1 MMKFRTEITLPPF
14 PPEARI
20 GYANH
25 LLALGSCFADTVGE
39 RLRRA
44 RFACTVNPS
53 GVLFNPA
60 SMARAIEA
68 FASQQAVTPE
78 ELRFAPE
85 TGLWFHFG
93 FHGSFS
99 SCDRNAAL
107 EAMNRALQR
116 GTEALHRADRLLLT
130 FGTAWV
136 YEHAGEIVANC
147 HRRPAAEFVR
157 RRLSVE
163 EIVTTYERLLQ
174 GPLSGREIIL
184 TVSPVRHLG
193 DGLAGNCT
201 SKAVLRLAAEEL
213 SERHTNVHY
222 FPAYEI
228 VTDDLRDYRFYADDL
243 IHPAP
248 QAVEYIW
255 EHFAEAVLDERAR
268 RLAPAAARIVAA
280 AAHRPLHPDSQT
292 YRDFCLKQLTAIA
305 TMPEINFSKEAAYFA
320 HHVR

>member
-1 MMKFRTEITLPPF
+1 MKFRTEISIAPF
-14 PPEARI
+14 APETRI
-20 GYANH
+20 GYNNH
-25 LLALGSCFADTVGE
+25 ILALGSCFADTVGE

-60 SMARAIEA
+60 SIAQAIET
-68 FASQQAVTPE
+68 FATERPVAQE
-78 ELRFAPE
+78 ELHLATE

-99 SCDRNAAL
+99 SPDRNSAL
-107 EAMNRALQR
+107 AAMNHARQL

-147 HRRPAAEFVR
+147 HRQPAAEFVR
-157 RRLSVE
+157 RRLTVE
-163 EIVTTYERLLQ
+163 EIVATYEQLLRSI
-174 GPLSGREIIL
+174 LAGREIIL

-193 DGLAGNCT
+193 DGLAGNCA

-213 SERHTNVHY
+213 AERHANVHY

-228 VTDDLRDYRFYADDL
+228 VTDDLRDYRFYGDDL
-243 IHPAP
+243 VHPSS

-255 EHFAEAVLDERAR
+255 EHFAGAVLDERAR
-268 RLAPAAARIVAA
+268 QLAPAAARVVTA
-280 AAHRPLHPDSQT
+280 AAHRPLHADTPAF
-292 YRDFCLKQLTAIA
+292 REFCLKQLATIA
-305 TMPEINFSKEAAYFA
+305 TMPEIDFSEEAAYFA